1 MNAPNTAYDGAAA
14 YKVCPTPCTP
24 DRAERTMTCKFDGT
38 CDKYAKWKAEYDKTR
53 KAVQA
58 KYSGDRDRAK
68 MIAIKKANKKY
79 QATVQ
84 LNKKLGNG
92 G

>member
-24 DRAERTMTCKFDGT
+24 ECRRRTATCKCDGT
-38 CDKYAKWKAEYDKTR
+38 CGEYAKWKTEYEETL
-53 KAVQA
+53 KAVKAKWSGIRDQA
-58 KYSGDRDRAK
+58 KL
-68 MIAIKKANKKY
+68 IAVKQANKRY
-79 QATVQ
+79 RATVQ
-84 LNKKLGNG
+84 FNKKLDG

>member
-24 DRAERTMTCKFDGT
+24 ECRRRTATCKFDGT
-38 CDKYAKWKAEYDKTR
+38 CGEYAKWKAEYEETR
-53 KAVQA
+53 KAVKA
-58 KYSGDRDRAK
+58 KWSGDRDIAK
-68 MIAIKKANKKY
+68 MRAVKQANKKY
-79 QATVQ
+79 QATVIF
-84 LNKKLGNG
+84 NKKLGNG